1 MKGGVIMNRINPG
14 TSGLAQN
21 LLVRKSFFG
30 KKLSVLKKVK
40 TLICS
45 QNEY

>member
-1 MKGGVIMNRINPG
+1 MKINPG

-21 LLVRKSFFG
+21 IGSRVRTLRTASA
-30 KKLSVLKKVK
+30 SKVVK
-40 TLICS
+40 PVSMTTCS

>member
-1 MKGGVIMNRINPG
+1 MNSEKVMPG

-21 LLVRKSFFG
+21 VSSRKSIMG
-30 KKLSVLKKVK
+30 KKLKVLKKVK
-40 TLICS
+40 AGTCQ

>member
-1 MKGGVIMNRINPG
+1 MKINPG

-21 LLVRKSFFG
+21 VSSRVSG
-30 KKLSVLKKVK
+30 VLKASASKIVRPVQMRA
-40 TLICS
+40 CS